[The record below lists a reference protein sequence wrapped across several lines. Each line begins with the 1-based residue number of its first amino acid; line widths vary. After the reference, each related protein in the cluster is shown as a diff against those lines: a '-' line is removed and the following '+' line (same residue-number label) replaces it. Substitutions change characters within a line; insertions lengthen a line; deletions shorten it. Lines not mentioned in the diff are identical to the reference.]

1 MIASSFANFHCRLP
15 AHLLLESVADSL
27 EKYELK
33 SQTWDLNK
41 EDSVESVYRRL
52 KQARQEI
59 LVASKDFENP
69 GRFKY
74 LSDQIEK
81 YEV

>member
-1 MIASSFANFHCRLP
+1 MKISKATRNHLAT
-15 AHLLLESVADSL
+15 AHFLLESVEDSL
-27 EKYELK
+27 EKYEQE
-33 SQTWDLNK
+33 SQTWDLKK
-41 EDSVESVYRRL
+41 EDSVGSVYRRL

-59 LVASKDFENP
+59 LVASKDFDNP
-69 GRFKY
+69 GRFKH

>member
-1 MIASSFANFHCRLP
+1 MKISKATRNHLAT
-15 AHLLLESVADSL
+15 AHLLLKSVADSL

-33 SQTWDLNK
+33 SQIWELKK
-41 EDSVESVYRRL
+41 EDPVESVYRRL
-52 KQARQEI
+52 KHARQEI
-59 LVASKDFENP
+59 LVASKDFDNP

-81 YEV
+81 YEA

>member
-1 MIASSFANFHCRLP
+1 MKISKATRNHLAT

-27 EKYELK
+27 ERYELK
-33 SQTWDLNK
+33 SQTWDLDK

-59 LVASKDFENP
+59 LVASKDFDNP
-69 GRFKY
+69 GGFKH

-81 YEV
+81 CEV

>member
-1 MIASSFANFHCRLP
+1 MKISKATRNHLAT

-33 SQTWDLNK
+33 SQTWDLQK

-59 LVASKDFENP
+59 LVASKDFDNP
-69 GRFKY
+69 RRFKY

>member
-1 MIASSFANFHCRLP
+1 MKISKATRTHLAT
-15 AHLLLESVADSL
+15 AHFLLESVADSL
-27 EKYELK
+27 ERYELK
-33 SQTWDLNK
+33 SQTWDLDK
-41 EDSVESVYRRL
+41 EDSVESVYRRP

-59 LVASKDFENP
+59 LVASKDFDNP
-69 GRFKY
+69 GRFKH

>member
-1 MIASSFANFHCRLP
+1 MKISKATRNHLAT

-33 SQTWDLNK
+33 SQTWDLEK
-41 EDSVESVYRRL
+41 EDSVGSVYRRL

-59 LVASKDFENP
+59 LVASKDFDNP
-69 GRFKY
+69 SRFKY

>member
-1 MIASSFANFHCRLP
+1 MKISKATRNHLAT

-27 EKYELK
+27 ERYELK
-33 SQTWDLNK
+33 SQTWDLDK

-59 LVASKDFENP
+59 LVVSKDFDNP
-69 GRFKY
+69 GRFKH

>member
-1 MIASSFANFHCRLP
+1 MKISKATRNHLAT

-27 EKYELK
+27 ERYELK
-33 SQTWDLNK
+33 SQTWDLDK

-59 LVASKDFENP
+59 LAASKVFDNP
-69 GRFKY
+69 GRFKH

>member
-1 MIASSFANFHCRLP
+1 MKISKATRTHLAT
-15 AHLLLESVADSL
+15 AHFLLESVADSL
-27 EKYELK
+27 ERYELK
-33 SQTWDLNK
+33 SQTWDLDK

-59 LVASKDFENP
+59 LVASKDFDNS
-69 GRFKY
+69 GRFKH

>member
-1 MIASSFANFHCRLP
+1 MKISKATRTHLAT
-15 AHLLLESVADSL
+15 AHFLLESVADSL
-27 EKYELK
+27 ERYELK
-33 SQTWDLNK
+33 SQTWDLDK

-69 GRFKY
+69 GRLKY
-74 LSDQIEK
+74 LSDHIEK

>member
-1 MIASSFANFHCRLP
+1 MKISKVTRNHLAT

-33 SQTWDLNK
+33 SQTWNLNK

-59 LVASKDFENP
+59 LVASKDFDNP
-69 GRFKY
+69 CRFKY